1 MNRQKQNRTL
11 WLVSALL
18 PILLLG
24 CLIASAGSALARY
37 RAEWKE
43 QIYFTVRPPDQ
54 VVLGQMVTAEDGTV
68 SFDPTAQGAWETVDG
83 KQQLKFTMANGTS
96 QEDYSKENQRIRLRL
111 IGTLGIWDGSEE
123 FSVTLQLPPEEDAE
137 DSEKPKTVEATI
149 TRIQEGSPMY
159 TTFGDGW
166 VFSFFDEEE
175 EELSWLLEGGALNT
189 VTMTLILDGVSG
201 NEASM
206 LQLQISGV
214 YSEQ

>member
-37 RAEWKE
+37 RAESKE
-43 QIYFTVRPPDQ
+43 IIEFEVRPPDQ
-54 VVLGQMVTAEDGTV
+54 VVLGQMVTAEDGSV
-68 SFDPTAQGAWETVDG
+68 SFDPKAQGVWETVEG
-83 KQQLKFTMANGTS
+83 KQQLEFTIANGTS
-96 QEDYSKENQRIRLRL
+96 KDDCSRENQRIRLRL
-111 IGTLGIWDGSEE
+111 IGSLGIWDGTEE

-137 DSEKPKTVEATI
+137 DSEKPKTVKATV
-149 TRIQEGSPMY
+149 TRILEDSPMY

-166 VFSFFDEEE
+166 VFTFLDEDEK
-175 EELSWLLEGGALNT
+175 ELSWLLEGGTLNT
-189 VTMTLILDGVSG
+189 VTMTLILDGLSG
-201 NEASM
+201 NEASL

-214 YSEQ
+214 YAEQ